1 MIYNFTLENGIRCV
15 IKKLDGV
22 FSVNMG
28 ILVGVGSVNEL
39 EKENGISHFIEHVNF
54 KGTKTRTAFDL
65 SHDAEALGSQIN
77 AFTTKEMTVFYIKST
92 KEHANQSFDILAD
105 AFLNSTYNQEEIEK
119 EKGVIVEEINMYL
132 DTPDEVCADTLSVA
146 FFGEGGYGS
155 SILGSIKN
163 VNSFSGKD
171 IADYKDK
178 FYTTDNIVVSF
189 AGNIEPEQAKELVE
203 KYFGELKSTKKS
215 VSHAVN
221 TKNLAKSLVVDKDIE
236 QVQLALAT
244 GAVAVNDE
252 KADIYNILSNALGGG
267 MSSRLFQEIREKKGL
282 CYSVYSY
289 LNLYRLCGS
298 FCVFAGVNSSQY
310 KNAFD
315 SILNELYKLKRDG
328 LTNEEFLCA
337 KEQIK
342 SNFVYMQDNSASQMI
357 LYGKK
362 LLFDNVVFDVDK
374 KMRTINDIKLDEVNS
389 VLLNAF
395 DCENI
400 SCAVVGRGVCSLK

>member
-1 MIYNFTLENGIRCV
+1 MIYNFTLDNGIRCI

-39 EKENGISHFIEHVNF
+39 DSENGISHFIEHVNF
-54 KGTKTRTAFDL
+54 KGTDTRTSFDL

-92 KEHANQSFDILAD
+92 KEHASQSFDILAD
-105 AFLNSTYNQEEIEK
+105 AFLNSTYNEAELQK

-132 DTPDEVCADTLSVA
+132 DTPDELCADTLSVA
-146 FFGEGGYGS
+146 FFGKGGYGS
-155 SILGSIKN
+155 SILGSVEN
-163 VNSFSGKD
+163 VNSFSKKD
-171 IADYKDK
+171 ITDYKNK

-189 AGNIEPEQAKELVE
+189 AGNIEPNRAKELVE
-203 KYFGELKSTKKS
+203 KYFGSLKSSKKS
-215 VSHAVN
+215 LSHSVN
-221 TKNLAKSLVVDKDIE
+221 SRNLCNSLVVSRDIE
-236 QVQLALAT
+236 QVQIALAFD
-244 GAVAVNDE
+244 AVSINDE
-252 KADIYNILSNALGGG
+252 KADSYNILSNALGGG
-267 MSSRLFQEIREKKGL
+267 MSSRLFQEVRERKGL
-282 CYSVYSY
+282 CYSIYSY
-289 LNLYRLCGS
+289 LNLYRICGS
-298 FCVFAGVNSSQY
+298 FCVFAGVNSSHY
-310 KNAFD
+310 KDAFE
-315 SILNELYKLKRDG
+315 SITNELYKLKKNG

-374 KMRTINDIKLDEVNS
+374 KMRKINEIELDEVNS

-395 DCENI
+395 DCEKI
-400 SCAVVGRGVCSLK
+400 SCAAVGRDVCALK